1 MFCTGALSQTARVCE
16 KCSAEEAAISYA
28 KSLAPRLTC
37 SLALNGETECYSP
50 QKTVTFVDANSGQ
63 SYKYEV
69 FRDSAPPYAVHVKR
83 VPLSRESE
91 ASFKT
96 LMQFIVDANAAISN
110 ASTRFDAL
118 VNSASDEFQQVSAI
132 GESQPATECP
142 SSSALSTLVNPNTL
156 DTIQSRA
163 AIEIGAKLENIDDY
177 SQLNFAKVGHQWSID
192 FNGLNSTIVTEGHH
206 RNKLFIVTFGQ
217 SERQS
222 DRKDFFAYSVD
233 IIGFDSQHI
242 PIVDLTL
249 SDASRVAGYS
259 LGALKGANGPLEI
272 IDECILTQFANA
284 VEQGVLVSLA
294 SSNASSPEF
303 QARCTTSELAYWGN
317 EIRQNNQAFLFRV
330 CD

>member
-1 MFCTGALSQTARVCE
+1 MDSKIIRTVAFTSLLFCTDALSQTARVCE
-16 KCSAEEAAISYA
+16 KCSTEVDAVSYA
-28 KSLAPRLTC
+28 KSLASRLTC
-37 SLALNGETECYSP
+37 SQTLNGETECYST
-50 QKTVTFVDANSGQ
+50 QKTVTFVDASSGQ

-69 FRDSAPPYAVHVKR
+69 FRDSTSPWEIQVKR
-83 VPLSRESE
+83 VPLSRDKE
-91 ASFKT
+91 ASFKK
-96 LMQFIVDANAAISN
+96 LMQLIVDANVAISN
-110 ASTRFDAL
+110 ASTRFNTL

-132 GESQPATECP
+132 SESQPISECP

-163 AIEIGAKLENIDDY
+163 AIEIGTKLENIDDY
-177 SQLNFAKVGHQWSID
+177 RQLNFAKVGHQWSID
-192 FNGLNSTIVTEGHH
+192 FNGLNSTILTEDHH
-206 RNKLFIVTFGQ
+206 RNKPFIVTFGH

-259 LGALKGANGPLEI
+259 VGALKGTNGPLEI
-272 IDECILTQFANA
+272 TNECVLTQFANA

-294 SSNASSPEF
+294 SPPLPAQSFKQDALPVS
-303 QARCTTSELAYWGN
+303 
-317 EIRQNNQAFLFRV
+317 
-330 CD
+330 